1 MMGEPDASR
10 PYMPGYGIAGPADG
24 RGLLP
29 WSWAEK
35 RLVESY
41 RYWVISTGGRPW
53 PHAMPVWG
61 VWHESAFWFS
71 TGGRSRKTRNLRIE
85 PRCTLHTDT
94 VDPVV
99 VEGTAA
105 VAPAGDRLDEVIACY
120 HAKYPM
126 EPPDLADNPVFVIT
140 PHWAFGLVE
149 AEFTASPT
157 RWLFA
162 P

>member
-1 MMGEPDASR
+1 MSEPDASR
-10 PYMPGYGIAGPADG
+10 PYMPGYGIAGPAEG

-35 RLVESY
+35 RLAESY

-61 VWHESAFWFS
+61 VWHGSCFWFS
-71 TGGRSRKTRNLRIE
+71 TGGRSRKTHNLRIE
-85 PRCTLHTDT
+85 PRCTVHTDT

-99 VEGTAA
+99 IEGTAT
-105 VAPAGDRLDEVIACY
+105 VAPAGDRLEEALARY
-120 HAKYPM
+120 NAKYPM
-126 EPPDLADNPVFVIT
+126 EPPDLAENPVFVVT
-140 PHWAFGLVE
+140 PRWVFGLVE

-157 RWLFA
+157 RWLFES
-162 P
+162 